1 MGTII
6 NEAPEFHKVG
16 GRSKGADREA
26 IESLEVGQW
35 YIIDV
40 EFDLDPESDL
50 TEDEQDE
57 LSLKR
62 AVANAR
68 SKATSVSNDEDFG
81 GKFSVKR
88 TADNRVAVGRTA

>member
-6 NEAPEFHKVG
+6 NEAPEFHKIG
-16 GRSKGADREA
+16 GRTKGEDREA

-35 YIIDV
+35 YVIDV
-40 EFDLDPESDL
+40 NFAFDPESTL
-50 TEDEQDE
+50 TEDEQHE
-57 LSLKR
+57 VAMKR

-68 SKATSVSNDEDFG
+68 SKATAVSNDEDFG

-88 TADNRVAVGRTA
+88 TADERVAVGRTA